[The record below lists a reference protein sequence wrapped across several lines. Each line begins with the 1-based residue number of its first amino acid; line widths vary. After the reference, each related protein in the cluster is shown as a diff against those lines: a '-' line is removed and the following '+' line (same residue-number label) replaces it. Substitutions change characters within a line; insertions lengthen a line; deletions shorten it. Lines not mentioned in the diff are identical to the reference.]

1 MTRRVMAAAIGAVI
15 ISVFAGRAVAVP
27 VAFPGAEGHG
37 AYAVGGRGGD
47 VYHVTSLADTSTPG
61 TLRYGIATAG
71 GTASTG
77 RTIVFDVSGTIVL
90 ASNLNINKSYITIA
104 GQTAPG
110 DGICL
115 RDRNLAV
122 SANHVI
128 VRYIRSRLGDESL
141 TESDAVS
148 VNSGNNIIL
157 DHISASWSVDEVFS
171 CSTSQPTL
179 SNVTVQW
186 SIISEALWHSIHDKG
201 THSYGALIRG
211 CYDAKYTYHH
221 NLFAHNYSR
230 NPRPGNYDSTV
241 SDGNPYWEDPCGL
254 LFDFR
259 NNVLYN
265 WGGTRP
271 GYDADLDSVCRYNYV
286 GNYAKAGPN
295 GSNGYLYSAACTYFR
310 GYYAGNH
317 FQNRYSSNDW
327 EWVYWDTSK
336 GGWTTAQKTAY
347 KMSAPFD
354 AGPILTDTALDARD
368 RVLAHAGASLPVRD
382 SVDTRVVND
391 VINGTGAIIDT
402 QGQVGG
408 WPTLY
413 SLPSPLDTDQDGMP
427 DAWETANG
435 LSPTNPADRNNY
447 DFSADY
453 TNLEVYL
460 NSLIPDGTYNIID
473 DTNAPT
479 PDPMTWSQSP
489 QATSWDTITMAATTA
504 SDVSGVEYYFAN
516 LTDDTH
522 DSGWQV
528 SSTYVDSGL
537 TTGVTYMYQVMARDK
552 STNQNETG
560 WSGTASATPQPDD
573 TPPTP
578 DPMTWLTA
586 PYAVS
591 MTSASMT
598 ASTATDADSGGV
610 QYYFAN
616 LSVGGHDSGWQSS
629 ATYVDGGLTPGATYE
644 YAVKARDA
652 SPWANET
659 DWSGHLSV
667 IMPEVPVLNPPA
679 AYWMF
684 NETSG
689 TTAHDSIGG
698 NDGTLQGSTLPTW
711 AAGKYD
717 NAVTFATGGQSVYV
731 PHASSIDFANESFSV
746 SMWAKQPTS
755 YTGQYE
761 LFIKGTIG
769 GGDFPGSGKRYE
781 LYRKDAAFR
790 FAIDDNVTKTEISV
804 ATTGICTDDWVHI
817 VAVRNTA
824 EDHIRLYING
834 SPVSTITDNTG
845 NISQAEPLYI
855 GYAMYPGAV
864 DDLRIYRYALTQDQ
878 VTAIYGGAGLP
889 DNTAPT
895 PNPMTWA
902 TQPYATGAYQ
912 VSMTAT
918 AASDTSGV
926 EYYFANITDPNH
938 DSGWQDSTTYI
949 DGGLMNNTEYMYMVL
964 ARDKSTNRNETG
976 WSGGASATTLR
987 YDCAGSI
994 TSDLD
999 TNCQVD
1005 LADYAVV
1012 ANAWAGGLPEVDLN
1026 SDTLLDWL
1034 DVLKFADQW
1043 LTCSRDPASECWQ

>member
-1 MTRRVMAAAIGAVI
+1 MKRTATALVVGLAVL
-15 ISVFAGRAVAVP
+15 SLFAGKAGAVP

-77 RTIVFDVSGTIVL
+77 RTIVFDVSGTIALV
-90 ASNLNINKSYITIA
+90 SNLTINKSYITIA

-115 RDRNLAV
+115 RDRNLAIGA
-122 SANHVI
+122 SHII
-128 VRYIRSRLGDESL
+128 VRYIRARLGDESL

-148 VNSGNNIIL
+148 INSGNNIIM

-211 CYDAKYTYHH
+211 CYDAKFSYHH

-286 GNYAKAGPN
+286 GNYAKLGPN
-295 GSNGYLYSAACTYFR
+295 SSVGGLYSAACKYFR
-310 GYYAGNH
+310 GYYTGNYY
-317 FQNRYSSNDW
+317 NGSYAADDW
-327 EWVYWDTSK
+327 QWVIWNGT
-336 GGWTTAQKTAY
+336 WTAAQKTAY
-347 KMSAPFD
+347 KMSVPFD

-368 RVLAHAGASLPVRD
+368 RVFAHGGASLPLRD

-408 WPTLY
+408 WPTLN
-413 SLPSPLDTDQDGMP
+413 SSPAPLDTDQDGMP
-427 DAWETANG
+427 DVWETAND
-435 LSPTNPADRNNY
+435 LSPTNAADRNYYTLNG
-447 DFSADY
+447 DY

-460 NSLIPDGTYNIID
+460 NSLIPDGTYNIVD
-473 DTNAPT
+473 DTTAPT
-479 PDPMTWSQSP
+479 PDPMTWAQVP
-489 QATSWDTITMAATTA
+489 QASSWDTITMTATTA
-504 SDVSGVEYYFAN
+504 TDVSGVEYYFACRAGGG
-516 LTDDTH
+516 H
-522 DSGWQV
+522 DSGWQT
-528 SSTYVDSGL
+528 SSTYIDSGL
-537 TTGVTYMYQVMARDK
+537 TTGVSYSYQVIARDK
-552 STNQNETG
+552 SSNQNETG
-560 WSGTASATPQPDD
+560 WSGTSSATPQPDN

-578 DPMTWLTA
+578 DPMTWQVA
-586 PYAVS
+586 PYAIS
-591 MTSASMT
+591 MTSVSMT
-598 ASTATDADSGGV
+598 ASAASDIAGV

-616 LSVGGHDSGWQSS
+616 LSIGGHDSGWQSS
-629 ATYVDGGLTPGATYE
+629 PTFVDGGLTPGASYTYM
-644 YAVKARDA
+644 VKARDI

-659 DWSGHLSV
+659 GWSGQSEV
-667 IMPEVPVLNPPA
+667 TMPTLPVLNPPS

-684 NETSG
+684 DEAGG
-689 TTAHDSIGG
+689 TTTYDSIGTA
-698 NDGTLQGSTLPTW
+698 NGTLQGSATW
-711 AAGKYD
+711 TAGKYD
-717 NAVTFATGGQSVYV
+717 NAVTFPTSSTPAPSVYV
-731 PHASSIDFANESFSV
+731 PHSTAIDFGTESFSV
-746 SMWAKQPTS
+746 SMWAKQPVS
-755 YTGQYE
+755 YSGQYE

-769 GGDFPGSGKRYE
+769 SGDFPGSGKRYE
-781 LYRKDAAFR
+781 LYRKDATFR

-804 ATTGICTDDWVHI
+804 PTTGICTGDWLHI
-817 VAVRNTA
+817 VAVRDIA
-824 EDHIRLYING
+824 ADHIRLYVNG
-834 SPVSTITDNTG
+834 SSVSTLTDSTDNS
-845 NISQAEPLYI
+845 ISQTEPLYI
-855 GYAMYPGAV
+855 GYKMFPGAV

-878 VTAIYGGAGLP
+878 VTAVYGGAGLP
-889 DNTAPT
+889 DNDNTAPT

-902 TQPYATGAYQ
+902 TAPHATGAYQ
-912 VSMTAT
+912 IAMTAT

-926 EYYFANITDPNH
+926 EYFFANATDPNH
-938 DSGWQDSTTYI
+938 NSGWQDGTTYA
-949 DGGLMNNTEYMYMVL
+949 DSGLVNNTEYTYTVIS
-964 ARDKSTNRNETG
+964 RDKSASQNETD
-976 WSGGASATTLR
+976 WSGTASATTLR
-987 YDCAGSI
+987 YDCAGTA
-994 TSDLD
+994 TSDFD
-999 TNCQVD
+999 ANCQVD
-1005 LADYAVV
+1005 FMDLAAL
-1012 ANAWAGGLPEVDLN
+1012 ATTWTGGIEGWTGLKQFAEEW
-1026 SDTLLDWL
+1026 LL
-1034 DVLKFADQW
+1034 
-1043 LTCSRDPASECWQ
+1043 CNRDPAGECWQ